1 MTINILQKHHP
12 PTPLNLKGSAD
23 SKIVNLLNIN
33 NLHLQK
39 SADPSSQADRKVLA
53 KLKYSVIYKAESGF
67 SILTEECL
75 TFQTTSTTRKYGTPE
90 SPSTR
95 NRGEEAYQGRRAHEP
110 KGAQYQQVI
119 ITARAEPPQKW
130 RVGTVPTQNFL
141 IINVLQQYHRAELS
155 PNIFQAFILHSG
167 LVILL
172 TKLHPSAWSILNDCR
187 CSSSI
192 SVTSIFSPLS
202 AINPELLLYSEPH
215 ESIPCEQAH

>member
-1 MTINILQKHHP
+1 MFAETHFGMLSLGGFLFQNALTFNILQKHHP

-53 KLKYSVIYKAESGF
+53 KLKYSVLYKAESGF

-95 NRGEEAYQGRRAHEP
+95 NRGEEAYQGRRAHVI
-110 KGAQYQQVI
+110 KSTQYQQVI

-130 RVGTVPTQNFL
+130 RVGTDAL
-141 IINVLQQYHRAELS
+141 
-155 PNIFQAFILHSG
+155 
-167 LVILL
+167 
-172 TKLHPSAWSILNDCR
+172 
-187 CSSSI
+187 
-192 SVTSIFSPLS
+192 
-202 AINPELLLYSEPH
+202 
-215 ESIPCEQAH
+215 

>member
-1 MTINILQKHHP
+1 MFAETHFGMLSLGGFLFQNALTFNILQKHHP
-12 PTPLNLKGSAD
+12 PTP
-23 SKIVNLLNIN
+23 
-33 NLHLQK
+33 Q
-39 SADPSSQADRKVLA
+39 P
-53 KLKYSVIYKAESGF
+53 ESNTQPQRR
-67 SILTEECL
+67 LP
-75 TFQTTSTTRKYGTPE
+75 RKYGTPE

-130 RVGTVPTQNFL
+130 RVGAVPTQDFL

-187 CSSSI
+187 FI
-192 SVTSIFSPLS
+192 IHTFQFDK
-202 AINPELLLYSEPH
+202 N
-215 ESIPCEQAH
+215 

>member
-1 MTINILQKHHP
+1 MFALTHFGMLSLGGFLFQNALAFNILQKHHP
-12 PTPLNLKGSAD
+12 PTP
-23 SKIVNLLNIN
+23 
-33 NLHLQK
+33 Q
-39 SADPSSQADRKVLA
+39 P
-53 KLKYSVIYKAESGF
+53 ESNTQPQRR
-67 SILTEECL
+67 LP
-75 TFQTTSTTRKYGTPE
+75 RKYGTPE

-130 RVGTVPTQNFL
+130 RVGTAPTQNFL

-187 CSSSI
+187 YSSSI
-192 SVTSIFSPLS
+192 SVTSVFSPLS
-202 AINPELLLYSEPH
+202 AIYPELLLYSEPH
-215 ESIPCEQAH
+215 ESIPCEQAHQESSVIHLLFPISARLPFHNPHLSIRQE

>member
-1 MTINILQKHHP
+1 MFAFTHFGMLSLGGFLFQNALTFNILQKHHP

-130 RVGTVPTQNFL
+130 RVGTD
-141 IINVLQQYHRAELS
+141 VL
-155 PNIFQAFILHSG
+155 
-167 LVILL
+167 
-172 TKLHPSAWSILNDCR
+172 
-187 CSSSI
+187 
-192 SVTSIFSPLS
+192 
-202 AINPELLLYSEPH
+202 
-215 ESIPCEQAH
+215 